1 MYFPWDWMRKWNR
14 TEWERRTKLFDGFVA
29 YFGFDRMAWAE
40 SVGSYERLLYG
51 RHSYNNVANSCYY
64 PHGWK
69 EPENV
74 PEHDHGLLFKKVR
87 TSQIVYVNQPY
98 SFDRAKL
105 EEWCNERNLIYVI
118 CDKKYSFYYPDN
130 TDMVLV
136 MSNDTYIEYFDLPD
150 WPLRWDVSTGDRMKS
165 IIPIYGKAKERTQ

>member
-1 MYFPWDWMRKWNR
+1 MKWEKLYFPWDWIRKCDR
-14 TEWERRTKLFDGFVA
+14 TEWERRAKLFDDFVM
-29 YFGFDRMAWAE
+29 YFGFDRMAKAG

-51 RHSYNNVANSCYY
+51 KRSYNNVANSCYY

-69 EPENV
+69 EPEDV
-74 PEHDHGLLFKKVR
+74 PEHDHSLLFKKSG
-87 TSQIVYVNQPY
+87 TSRIVYVNQPY
-98 SFDRAKL
+98 GCDRVQI

-136 MSNDTYIEYFDLPD
+136 MSNDTYISCFDLTY
-150 WPLRWDVSTGDRMKS
+150 WPQRWQ
-165 IIPIYGKAKERTQ
+165 E

>member
-1 MYFPWDWMRKWNR
+1 MKWEKLYFPWDWMRKWNR
-14 TEWERRTKLFDGFVA
+14 TEWEERTKLFDDFVM
-29 YFGFDRMAWAE
+29 YFGFDRMAKAG

-51 RHSYNNVANSCYY
+51 KRSYNNVANSCYY

-69 EPENV
+69 EPEDV
-74 PEHDHGLLFKKVR
+74 PEHDHSLLFKKSG
-87 TSQIVYVNQPY
+87 TSRIVYVNQPY
-98 SFDRAKL
+98 GFDRVQL

-136 MSNDTYIEYFDLPD
+136 MSNDTYISCFDLTY
-150 WPLRWDVSTGDRMKS
+150 WPQRWQ
-165 IIPIYGKAKERTQ
+165 E